1 LDRLPVTQDY
11 RGNVLLEGELLR
23 AGEAYAGAAEQ
34 YQLALDQESTLA
46 PSDRAALRWKLAS
59 CLQSL
64 GRLDEALL
72 ALEPLVAGLGD
83 LPSAAQGRVCALRGW
98 ILFFLGQYDSAL
110 EELEKA
116 QSLLAPTAEH
126 ADFSQAQRWL
136 GYIWKERGEFARAKQ
151 CFSDALAAAR
161 RGDHVEPLAQACRA
175 MGIMWKQ
182 EGDYPE
188 AKRCFDG
195 ALKAFESLGYKGLA
209 SATLLQ
215 IGLCDLFLGRLE
227 VAGRSLRQTQR
238 DLTELMDEKGESLAC
253 IAQSIGA
260 VRRGDMLEAT
270 NFAQRARALGEQTG
284 FLRAVV
290 LAEEALGDIAW
301 ESDNPAE
308 ARRYYDLAFAKAL
321 AHAPE
326 GDLVYELEWR
336 RSRSLLR
343 AGKVDE
349 AGTSAR
355 RAVDLARGQS
365 DRRELGNALL
375 ALAAVSKTKG
385 DHDRCRSCVDEAV
398 DIFRRIETPY
408 ELARA
413 HRLAA
418 DLLSNGP
425 ASRPD
430 RIGSLLEAQRL
441 FARCGALVDRDRVTE
456 QLTLLESE
464 ARGTTD
470 AGAADPDA
478 PHTTLITTSPQMRD
492 IVETARELAD
502 RDQTVLLEGE
512 TGTGKELVAHIIHE
526 SGPRSSSPFVAVNC
540 AAVPQH
546 LLESELFGHRRG
558 AFTGADQDR
567 KGLLE
572 SAGRGTVLLD
582 EIDKATTEF
591 QAKLLRV
598 LEDRQIRPV
607 GSSQTVGLQARILG
621 ASNRD
626 LRALADQGSFLID
639 LYYRLSG
646 FRLRLP
652 PLRERREDIAPLTQ
666 YFLRSCIGRIVDTVP
681 ELSPDAEALLSS
693 YQWPGNVRE
702 LRNVVESC
710 AFFARKEGV
719 IRREHLPLEIRG
731 GASGPPDTS
740 LHGRIEEVERR
751 EILAAMEKAEGVK
764 TEAAKILGVSRKGL
778 RERLRRL
785 GLE

>member
-1 LDRLPVTQDY
+1 MAQAWRALGV
-11 RGNVLLEGELLR
+11 VLEQEGKYE
-23 AGEAYAGAAEQ
+23 EARRSFE
-34 YQLALDQESTLA
+34 
-46 PSDRAALRWKLAS
+46 
-59 CLQSL
+59 
-64 GRLDEALL
+64 EAL
-72 ALEPLVAGLGD
+72 GL
-83 LPSAAQGRVCALRGW
+83 
-98 ILFFLGQYDSAL
+98 
-110 EELEKA
+110 
-116 QSLLAPTAEH
+116 
-126 ADFSQAQRWL
+126 
-136 GYIWKERGEFARAKQ
+136 
-151 CFSDALAAAR
+151 
-161 RGDHVEPLAQACRA
+161 
-175 MGIMWKQ
+175 
-182 EGDYPE
+182 
-188 AKRCFDG
+188 
-195 ALKAFESLGYKGLA
+195 FESLGFLNLAATTRVQIGICMYRLGALESSCGSLEAGLSAFVALADCKHEALA
-209 SATLLQ
+209 SIALS
-215 IGLCDLFLGRLE
+215 RLH
-227 VAGRSLRQTQR
+227 R
-238 DLTELMDEKGESLAC
+238 
-253 IAQSIGA
+253 
-260 VRRGDMLEAT
+260 RRGDMLEAT

-308 ARRYYDLAFAKAL
+308 ARRYYDLAFAKAV

-343 AGKVDE
+343 AGNVDE
-349 AGTSAR
+349 AETSAR

-425 ASRPD
+425 ASRPE

-441 FARCGALVDRDRVTE
+441 FSRCGALVDRDRVTE

-470 AGAADPDA
+470 AGAACPDA
-478 PHTTLITTSPQMRD
+478 PHTTLITISPQMRE

-502 RDQTVLLEGE
+502 REQTVLLEGE

-572 SAGRGTVLLD
+572 SAGHGTVLLD
-582 EIDKATTEF
+582 EIDKASTEF

-607 GSSQTVGLQARILG
+607 GSSQTVGLEARILG

-652 PLRERREDIAPLTQ
+652 PLCDRREDIAPLTQ
-666 YFLRSCIGRIVDTVP
+666 HFLRSCIGRIVDTVP

-751 EILAAMEKAEGVK
+751 EILAAMDKAEGVK